1 MESDLAGYLMSLPV
15 DSAVLI
21 PCSDAVLLQ
30 IALLSPEVRRRFRA
44 AVAPP
49 EVLHRALDKSRFA
62 ELLGSIGVSHPRS
75 WTVAGAADLA
85 SVPQNVY
92 QRAFLKPRDSQA
104 FFARYG
110 VKGFWVKSR
119 EAALLRLEELA
130 PTGLGVQLQEYV
142 PGPPTAHVFVDGYAA
157 AGGDIRALL
166 VRRRLRMYPTDF
178 GNSTLMITIRPDEAT
193 EAVRSVRT
201 LVEALGFHGVFS
213 VELKQSEVD
222 GRYYALEMNA
232 RPWWY
237 VDFAARAG
245 VDVIRL
251 SWLDAQGEPV
261 PEIRDYQI
269 GRRCVYP
276 YYDWF
281 AVQAQRRLHQAGLWD
296 WLAAIPGAEQPVFRL
311 SDPGP
316 ALQALGQLLRRRWTS
331 TKGSR

>member
-1 MESDLAGYLMSLPV
+1 
-15 DSAVLI
+15 
-21 PCSDAVLLQ
+21 
-30 IALLSPEVRRRFRA
+30 
-44 AVAPP
+44 
-49 EVLHRALDKSRFA
+49 
-62 ELLGSIGVSHPRS
+62 
-75 WTVAGAADLA
+75 
-85 SVPQNVY
+85 
-92 QRAFLKPRDSQA
+92 
-104 FFARYG
+104 
-110 VKGFWVKSR
+110 
-119 EAALLRLEELA
+119 
-130 PTGLGVQLQEYV
+130 
-142 PGPPTAHVFVDGYAA
+142 
-157 AGGDIRALL
+157 GDIRALL